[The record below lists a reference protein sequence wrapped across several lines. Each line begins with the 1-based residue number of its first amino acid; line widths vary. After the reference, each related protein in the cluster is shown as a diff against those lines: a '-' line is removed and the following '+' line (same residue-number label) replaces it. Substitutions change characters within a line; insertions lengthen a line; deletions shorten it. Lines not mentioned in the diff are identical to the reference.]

1 MRVSQLLVVVVATC
15 LLTSEALT
23 TTADHQATLSK
34 VAVANGPTPRLLRSH
49 RATAGVSEERAFEP
63 ALTIAEMQKLMLE
76 GVNEVDYAKRLG
88 ITETMANVI
97 DEGYDAMLKFT
108 ETDEHKK
115 YMTYRNHLIVKRKA
129 EDEAKRLA
137 DRTVRLK
144 ALKKAKSRWSTVA
157 AVTKFFRK
165 AHR

>member
-1 MRVSQLLVVVVATC
+1 
-15 LLTSEALT
+15 
-23 TTADHQATLSK
+23 
-34 VAVANGPTPRLLRSH
+34 
-49 RATAGVSEERAFEP
+49 
-63 ALTIAEMQKLMLE
+63 MQKLMLE

-88 ITETMANVI
+88 ITEPMEKAINEGQKAVLKLTM
-97 DEGYDAMLKFT
+97 
-108 ETDEHKK
+108 TDEHKK
-115 YMTYRNHLIVKRKA
+115 YMTYRYHLIAKRKA

-137 DRTVRLK
+137 DRAVRLK